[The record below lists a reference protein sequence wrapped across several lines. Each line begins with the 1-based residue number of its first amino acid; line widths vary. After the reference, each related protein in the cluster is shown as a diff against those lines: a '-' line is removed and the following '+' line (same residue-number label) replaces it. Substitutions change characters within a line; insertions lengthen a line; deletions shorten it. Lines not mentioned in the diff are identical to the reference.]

1 MTITAQQA
9 NEVLANA
16 DCCYTRQQIDT
27 AIDQMAKQ
35 ITEQLGG
42 LNPLLLCV
50 MNGGLIITGD
60 LLLRLEFP
68 LHYDYIHAT
77 RYRGKTRGS
86 ELSWVSKP
94 HRSIAGRHVLIV
106 DDILDEGITLKEL
119 VAYCEQQGVSSVR
132 TAVLVN
138 KLHNRK
144 TLESADFIGL
154 TVEDR
159 YVFGYGMD
167 YKGYLRNVPGIYAV
181 NDSDDDQAIVTGQ

>member
-1 MTITAQQA
+1 
-9 NEVLANA
+9 
-16 DCCYTRQQIDT
+16 
-27 AIDQMAKQ
+27 
-35 ITEQLGG
+35 
-42 LNPLLLCV
+42 
-50 MNGGLIITGD
+50 
-60 LLLRLEFP
+60 
-68 LHYDYIHAT
+68 
-77 RYRGKTRGS
+77 
-86 ELSWVSKP
+86 
-94 HRSIAGRHVLIV
+94 VLIV

-181 NDSDDDQAIVTGQ
+181 NESDDDQPIVTGQ

>member
-9 NEVLANA
+9 ADVLATA
-16 DCCYTRQQIDT
+16 DCCYTREQINQ

-35 ITEQLGG
+35 ITEQLGD
-42 LNPLLLCV
+42 LNPVLLCV

-77 RYRGKTRGS
+77 RYAGKTRGS
-86 ELSWVSKP
+86 ELNWVSKP
-94 HRSIAGRHVLIV
+94 HLPIAERHVLIV

-119 VAYCEQQGVSSVR
+119 VKYCKQEGVSSVR

-138 KLHNRK
+138 KLHDRK
-144 TLESADFIGL
+144 TLEHADFIGL

-181 NDSDDDQAIVTGQ
+181 NETDD